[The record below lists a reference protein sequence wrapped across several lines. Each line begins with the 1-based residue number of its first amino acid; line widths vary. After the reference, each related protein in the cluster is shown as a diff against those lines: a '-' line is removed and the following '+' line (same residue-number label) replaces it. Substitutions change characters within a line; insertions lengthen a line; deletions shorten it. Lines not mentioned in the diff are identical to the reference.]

1 MQILTLWKSATGIDN
16 IKICTDASC
25 IGFLRY
31 RTILCLSYPQKAGF
45 SSLLLIV
52 VKKNSPV
59 FARFRKWSLLVAWL
73 IWLLC
78 RNINVKIYMLLNTAL
93 IIRNVGS
100 QIQWPCTCQVASS
113 LFPYLSIILSNTGSL
128 RYLWLIQVWS
138 LYRDLYF
145 GWVLLATYIM
155 VSAPRVFI
163 FSNSLNVMTP
173 AEWTNGL
180 ISQLKIKFFNFYAK
194 NSICPCTYR
203 HLIQLHSLCE
213 VC

>member
-1 MQILTLWKSATGIDN
+1 
-16 IKICTDASC
+16 
-25 IGFLRY
+25 
-31 RTILCLSYPQKAGF
+31 
-45 SSLLLIV
+45 
-52 VKKNSPV
+52 
-59 FARFRKWSLLVAWL
+59 
-73 IWLLC
+73 
-78 RNINVKIYMLLNTAL
+78 MLLNTAL

-155 VSAPRVFI
+155 VSAPRVFM

-180 ISQLKIKFFNFYAK
+180 IKSTLNYVFQFLRTECHLPMYLPSSNSVTFTLWSLLSGQKHIFLVHQKTKKVFLQSMVTLYVCGRNLKFDV
-194 NSICPCTYR
+194 
-203 HLIQLHSLCE
+203 HSSVLDLGITIAGS
-213 VC
+213 